1 MGTLVL
7 DCWGMSSGSSTLAI
21 LSGFLALGATL
32 AVGVGLASVHW
43 YNADG
48 LGGDTVDVGL
58 SALCIKSKTSILDP
72 EGVFQYAVESCV
84 SMADQVGFLEHVNS
98 LSEGLHSKQVKHAR
112 QLWYGSISA
121 IVLCALAIIGY
132 VVLLAAG
139 AFCATGHFLGDP
151 EASSV
156 VGKRGAFVGMLG
168 VVFNVLGVGVGWFV
182 VGRLANDEVGSSVK
196 DIGWAAWVTAS
207 ASVLGL
213 ASSLAL
219 YSHTRSSSQ
228 FSSSRLLPISSRG
241 GRYTTFGRRSSPD
254 Y

>member
-1 MGTLVL
+1 MGTHVL
-7 DCWGMSSGSSTLAI
+7 FFVGAMASTSTMAI
-21 LSGFLALGATL
+21 LSGALALGATL
-32 AVGVGLASVHW
+32 AVGVGLSSVHW
-43 YNADG
+43 YNAEG
-48 LGGDTVDVGL
+48 LGDDTVDVGL
-58 SALCIKSKTSILDP
+58 SALCISSETSILDP
-72 EGVFQYAVESCV
+72 QGALQYAVESCV
-84 SMADQVGFLEHVNS
+84 SLADQVGFLEHANS
-98 LSEGLHSKQVKHAR
+98 LSEGLFSSQLKHAR

-151 EASSV
+151 EASNV

-168 VVFNVLGVGVGWFV
+168 VIFNVLGVGIGWFV
-182 VGRLANDEVGSSVK
+182 VGRLANNDVGSSVK

-213 ASSLAL
+213 ASSVAL

-228 FSSSRLLPISSRG
+228 FSSSRLLPVSSRG
-241 GRYTTFGRRSSPD
+241 GRYTTFGGRSSPD